1 MEMILLVDV
10 NINYLKQ
17 AKHIEIKDAIVA
29 QSLKQLVETH
39 ANYSR
44 IKHFDRHCI
53 VKQKLECFLEQCYTI
68 M

>member
-53 VKQKLECFLEQCYTI
+53 VKQKLGCFLEQCYTI